1 MAQTT
6 SFRPTT
12 SSTASPPPSARCP
25 HCGTRVEGEADAYC
39 CLGCETAAAIIRGAG
54 LERYYREREAYAPR
68 PEGQV
73 TSWSGVAPLVHEDGT
88 CELRLAVDGLRCASC
103 VWVVENVLQATP
115 GVTSATL
122 SYATGRALLSWD
134 PKRVDLSALAGR
146 IAALGYRPRLL
157 GEEAQPDRGLLLRLG
172 VAAFAAMNIM
182 MLHAALYAGWWD
194 GMDASFAAL
203 FRWAALVLATPLTL
217 WCASPF
223 FAGAIGALRRGVLH
237 MDVPLALAIGG
248 LYLHGVF
255 ATIVQH
261 ETYLDS
267 AAMLVAL
274 LLAGR
279 FLESRGRRRAAEAA
293 VTLASAAPVSARRV
307 RDDRIETVPV
317 VALHASDL
325 IEIATGDE
333 VPADAVVVHGSGT
346 VRMALVTGESEPV
359 RVGAGDRVLAGTVL
373 VSGHVTASVQAVGQ
387 GTLLGRMAAQ
397 LQAAADR
404 GMRPSATDRIAPWF
418 TFGTL
423 VIGAAAFAA
432 WYAIGGFAAALPV
445 TVAVLVVACP
455 CALALSQSLA
465 GAAGLGAAARRG
477 LLLRSADALLDLHGV
492 DTVAIDKTGTVTAG
506 ALRVVRAHDDVLRV
520 AAALERHSSHPIA
533 RAVLA
538 ETAAR
543 DIPLARASHVHEKPG
558 LGMDG
563 VVDGRRWSL
572 RAGGPGVV
580 ELRSGTELMGTI
592 ELSDVIRPDA
602 AATIAQLKAQGIRV
616 VLLTGD
622 HPDVAQR
629 IAGQAGIDEVVARV
643 DPEAK
648 ASWVQQE
655 RARGRVVLFVGDG
668 LNDGPALAAADVGV
682 AMAGGAASSV
692 LVADGVISGETI
704 TPLVAAVHAAHAAKR
719 AIRTNQRRS
728 IAYNIVAVAAAVAG
742 WINPLVAALLM
753 PLSSGLVIWGA
764 FNVERAVREAD

>member
-1 MAQTT
+1 
-6 SFRPTT
+6 
-12 SSTASPPPSARCP
+12 
-25 HCGTRVEGEADAYC
+25 
-39 CLGCETAAAIIRGAG
+39 
-54 LERYYREREAYAPR
+54 
-68 PEGQV
+68 
-73 TSWSGVAPLVHEDGT
+73 
-88 CELRLAVDGLRCASC
+88 
-103 VWVVENVLQATP
+103 
-115 GVTSATL
+115 
-122 SYATGRALLSWD
+122 
-134 PKRVDLSALAGR
+134 
-146 IAALGYRPRLL
+146 
-157 GEEAQPDRGLLLRLG
+157 
-172 VAAFAAMNIM
+172 M

-248 LYLHGVF
+248 LYVHGVF
-255 ATIVQH
+255 ATLHGH

-267 AAMLVAL
+267 AGMLVAL

-293 VTLASAAPVSARRV
+293 VTLAAAAPVSARRV

-317 VALHASDL
+317 AALHTSDL

-333 VPADAVVVHGSGT
+333 VPADGVVVHGRGT
-346 VRMALVTGESEPV
+346 LRMALVTGEAEPV
-359 RVGAGDRVLAGTVL
+359 AVAPGDRVVAGTVL

-387 GTLLGRMAAQ
+387 GTLLGRMAAE

-423 VIGAAAFAA
+423 VIGALAFLF
-432 WYAIGGFAAALPV
+432 WYRTGGFAAALPV

-477 LLLRSADALLDLHGV
+477 LLLRSADALLDLRTI

-506 ALRVVRAHDDVLRV
+506 ALRVVRADDDVLRI
-520 AAALERHSSHPIA
+520 AAALERHSTHPIA

-543 DIPLARASHVHEKPG
+543 DIPLARAAHVHERAG
-558 LGMDG
+558 VGMDG
-563 VVDGRRWSL
+563 ILDGRRWSL
-572 RAGGPGVV
+572 RAGDPGVV
-580 ELRSGTELMGTI
+580 ELRDSDGSVRGRI
-592 ELSDVIRPDA
+592 ELADVIRPDA
-602 AATIAQLKAQGIRV
+602 AATIAALRRRGLRV

-622 HPDVAQR
+622 HPDVAAR
-629 IAGQAGIDEVVARV
+629 IAESAGIDERVARV

-648 ASWVQQE
+648 AAWVRTE
-655 RARGRVVLFVGDG
+655 RDRGRRVLFVGDG
-668 LNDGPALAAADVGV
+668 LNDGPALAVADVGI

-692 LVADGVISGETI
+692 LVADGVISGEAVA
-704 TPLVAAVHAAHAAKR
+704 PLLAGLHSAHAAKR

-728 IAYNIVAVAAAVAG
+728 IAYNVVAVAAAVVG
-742 WINPLVAALLM
+742 WINPLIAALLM

-764 FNVERAVREAD
+764 FRVERVVKEAL